1 MAVDQDSGDEEDLT
15 ARPAVPSRV
24 IATPRDTKSRQEV
37 LAAQSADSQS
47 KARNRRMFGALLG
60 TLQKFQQEETRMR
73 DKEEKR
79 AKVEKKLEEAA
90 RREREEL
97 RRERQELFL
106 DRKRKQAEIRKI
118 ELKILRIKEQ
128 DEWEAKHRYLLNFIQ
143 TRTKPHIFYL
153 PKIPCARS
161 EERLLASQKAVARM
175 IEKKREDVHAEL
187 GAIEKRA
194 QWRQGLVDAGEDG
207 QRGWGGMPGGIGT
220 RGGMLRRGRRR
231 MRPSMGARLQ
241 AMEAKEEGEVEE
253 EDDWDHSMDQD
264 FEGMDEDDDDILGTI
279 PSVAS
284 TVIRPGAGD
293 VTSANFEL
301 PIQKQPAQEVEEEV
315 EPREST
321 LDLPEQVSLPEE
333 LSTAGKSL
341 NVTPEADDVIPMEV
355 KEEPQD
361 GVEVEKMSE
370 DHVEEEDEVKVE
382 QMKDVQPPE
391 EELQPGYE

>member
-1 MAVDQDSGDEEDLT
+1 MGDGDSAEEEDPT

-207 QRGWGGMPGGIGT
+207 QRGWGGNGMGL

-241 AMEAKEEGEVEE
+241 AMESKEEGEVEE
-253 EDDWDHSMDQD
+253 DDDWDRSMDHD

-293 VTSANFEL
+293 TSMTLESVVE
-301 PIQKQPAQEVEEEV
+301 KQPVQEVEEEM
-315 EPREST
+315 EASESCI
-321 LDLPEQVSLPEE
+321 PMMEQVSQVADLPTVESSPVE
-333 LSTAGKSL
+333 NQDAET
-341 NVTPEADDVIPMEV
+341 VTPVEV
-355 KEEPQD
+355 KEEPM
-361 GVEVEKMSE
+361 ESE
-370 DHVEEEDEVKVE
+370 IIKVE
-382 QMKDVQPPE
+382 RDPIEVQVDGKSEPIADAEPPE
-391 EELQPGYE
+391 EEFQPACE